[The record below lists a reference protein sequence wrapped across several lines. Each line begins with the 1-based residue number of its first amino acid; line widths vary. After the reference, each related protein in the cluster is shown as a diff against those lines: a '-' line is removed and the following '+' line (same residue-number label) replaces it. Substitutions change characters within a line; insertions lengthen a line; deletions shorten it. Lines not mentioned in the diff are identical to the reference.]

1 MTIFK
6 LVGILK
12 LLFNNIKEY
21 NLRKNASAL
30 KRSRQNLKRK
40 IRNVSVKSELKTIE
54 KRCINMI
61 KAGKKDEAIEFFK
74 FVAKK
79 LDTASRKRIIHKNKA
94 ARKKSRL
101 NILLL
106 KQGN

>member
-1 MTIFK
+1 MTIFE
-6 LVGILK
+6 LVDILK
-12 LLFNNIKEY
+12 LLFNNIIKEY

-74 FVAKK
+74 FVVKK
-79 LDTASRKRIIHKNKA
+79 LDTAARKRIIHKNKA

-101 NILLL
+101 NVLLL
-106 KQGN
+106 K

>member
-1 MTIFK
+1 M
-6 LVGILK
+6 
-12 LLFNNIKEY
+12 
-21 NLRKNASAL
+21 RKNASAL

-61 KAGKKDEAIEFFK
+61 KEGKKDEAIEFFK

-79 LDTASRKRIIHKNKA
+79 LDTAARKRIIHKNKA

-101 NILLL
+101 NVLIL
-106 KQGN
+106 K

>member
-1 MTIFK
+1 M
-6 LVGILK
+6 
-12 LLFNNIKEY
+12 FNNIIKEY

-79 LDTASRKRIIHKNKA
+79 LDTAARKRIIHKNKA

-101 NILLL
+101 NVLLL
-106 KQGN
+106 K

>member
-1 MTIFK
+1 M
-6 LVGILK
+6 
-12 LLFNNIKEY
+12 
-21 NLRKNASAL
+21 RKNASAL

-74 FVAKK
+74 FVVKK
-79 LDTASRKRIIHKNKA
+79 LDTAARKRIIHKNKA

-101 NILLL
+101 NVLLL
-106 KQGN
+106 K

>member
-1 MTIFK
+1 MTIFE
-6 LVGILK
+6 LVDILK
-12 LLFNNIKEY
+12 LLFNNIIKEY

-40 IRNVSVKSELKTIE
+40 LRNVSVKSELKTIE

-79 LDTASRKRIIHKNKA
+79 LDTAARKRIIHKNKA

-101 NILLL
+101 NVLLL
-106 KQGN
+106 K

>member
-1 MTIFK
+1 MK
-6 LVGILK
+6 
-12 LLFNNIKEY
+12 
-21 NLRKNASAL
+21 KNASAL

-61 KAGKKDEAIEFFK
+61 KAGRKDEAIEFFK

-79 LDTASRKRIIHKNKA
+79 LDTAARKRIIHKNKA

-101 NILLL
+101 NVLLL
-106 KQGN
+106 K

>member
-1 MTIFK
+1 M
-6 LVGILK
+6 
-12 LLFNNIKEY
+12 
-21 NLRKNASAL
+21 RKNASAL

-61 KAGKKDEAIEFFK
+61 KAGRKDEAIEFFK
-74 FVAKK
+74 FVTKK
-79 LDTASRKRIIHKNKA
+79 LDTAARKRIIHKNKA

-101 NILLL
+101 NVLLL
-106 KQGN
+106 K

>member
-1 MTIFK
+1 MTIFE
-6 LVGILK
+6 LVDILK
-12 LLFNNIKEY
+12 LLFNNIVKEY

-54 KRCINMI
+54 KRCIKMI

-79 LDTASRKRIIHKNKA
+79 LDTAARKRIIHKNKA

-101 NILLL
+101 NVLLL
-106 KQGN
+106 K

>member
-1 MTIFK
+1 MTIFE
-6 LVGILK
+6 LVDILK
-12 LLFNNIKEY
+12 LLFNNIIKEY

-61 KAGKKDEAIEFFK
+61 KAGKKDEAIEF
-74 FVAKK
+74 
-79 LDTASRKRIIHKNKA
+79 LNLLQKN
-94 ARKKSRL
+94 
-101 NILLL
+101 
-106 KQGN
+106 

>member
-1 MTIFK
+1 MTIFE
-6 LVGILK
+6 LVDILK
-12 LLFNNIKEY
+12 LLFNNIIKEY

-61 KAGKKDEAIEFFK
+61 KAGKKDEAIEF
-74 FVAKK
+74 
-79 LDTASRKRIIHKNKA
+79 
-94 ARKKSRL
+94 L
-101 NILLL
+101 NLLQ
-106 KQGN
+106 KTRHCC

>member
-1 MTIFK
+1 MTIFE
-6 LVGILK
+6 LVDILK
-12 LLFNNIKEY
+12 LLFNNIIKEY

-79 LDTASRKRIIHKNKA
+79 LDTAARKRIIHKNKA

-101 NILLL
+101 NVLLL
-106 KQGN
+106 K

>member
-6 LVGILK
+6 LVDILK
-12 LLFNNIKEY
+12 LLFNNIIKEY

-61 KAGKKDEAIEFFK
+61 KSGKKDEAIEFFK

-79 LDTASRKRIIHKNKA
+79 LDTAARKRIIHKNKA

-101 NILLL
+101 NVLLL
-106 KQGN
+106 K

>member
-6 LVGILK
+6 LVDILK

-21 NLRKNASAL
+21 HLRKNASAL

-61 KAGKKDEAIEFFK
+61 KAGRKDEAIEFFK

-79 LDTASRKRIIHKNKA
+79 LDTAARKRIIHKNKA

-106 KQGN
+106 K

>member
-1 MTIFK
+1 M
-6 LVGILK
+6 
-12 LLFNNIKEY
+12 
-21 NLRKNASAL
+21 RKNASAL

>member
-1 MTIFK
+1 M
-6 LVGILK
+6 
-12 LLFNNIKEY
+12 
-21 NLRKNASAL
+21 RKNASAL

-61 KAGKKDEAIEFFK
+61 KSGKKDEAIEFFK
-74 FVAKK
+74 LVAKK
-79 LDTASRKRIIHKNKA
+79 LDTAARKRIIHKNKA

-101 NILLL
+101 NVLLL
-106 KQGN
+106 K

>member
-6 LVGILK
+6 LVDILK
-12 LLFNNIKEY
+12 LLFNNIIKEY

-54 KRCINMI
+54 KRCVNMI

-79 LDTASRKRIIHKNKA
+79 LDTAARKRIIHKNKA

-101 NILLL
+101 NVLLL
-106 KQGN
+106 K

>member
-1 MTIFK
+1 M
-6 LVGILK
+6 
-12 LLFNNIKEY
+12 
-21 NLRKNASAL
+21 RKNASAL

-79 LDTASRKRIIHKNKA
+79 LDTAARKRIIHKNKA

-101 NILLL
+101 NVLLL

>member
-1 MTIFK
+1 M
-6 LVGILK
+6 
-12 LLFNNIKEY
+12 IKEY

-79 LDTASRKRIIHKNKA
+79 LDTAARKRIIHKNKA

-101 NILLL
+101 NVLLL
-106 KQGN
+106 K